1 MRRLDKEDDDDDCCS
16 SFWRSDGGCGP
27 LERRAAAD
35 IRAVAVD
42 AEVWAVAVAIEVA
55 AAAAVEVAAA
65 VWPPAADVG
74 SAGAGASA
82 MF

>member
-1 MRRLDKEDDDDDCCS
+1 MRRLDKEDDDNDDDCC

-42 AEVWAVAVAIEVA
+42 AAAWA
-55 AAAAVEVAAA
+55 AAVPLAVTVAAVEVAEV
-65 VWPPAADVG
+65 VWPPTDDAG
-74 SAGAGASA
+74 SAGASA
-82 MF
+82 IF